1 MGTSADIELLF
12 GVLGGGSPSGASG
25 KKIQNQ
31 LNNIIGHL
39 NKNLPGLKIE
49 LNKNSIETLK
59 QSLSDGLKTVK
70 IESFNVDSAIN
81 KLKSDI
87 QNTLNTLTI
96 PSISTLTVGAT
107 TGTTSSSGSATTSS
121 VQNTTSSQNIN
132 ASTESVKTLTT
143 ALEGLS
149 EQLTEVP
156 AKADAATKSIKQVAD
171 AAASAEAAVRK
182 LADANAGSD
191 NGGSGKQGSTNAT
204 LQQIATLTRKA
215 EALLK
220 NNPRIVSK
228 GYGDA
233 LNSVL
238 NTLRSGDDISSA
250 EFDKL
255 KQSVLGVELG
265 LKKAGLQGKTFWS
278 VLKSGY
284 EKFGGWAL
292 ITRSLT
298 AAINSV
304 RKMITNV
311 VELDAAMVE
320 LRKVTDETEST
331 YENFFSEATVRAR
344 NLGATVTDTINAT
357 ADFSRLGYSLEDAA
371 TLADTAIMYK
381 NVGDGITDISVASES
396 IISTLKGFGLEADS
410 AMHVVDAFNEVG
422 NNFAISSAGIGEAL
436 TRSAASLSAANN
448 TLEESIALVTA
459 MNTTLQDPEKVGTT
473 IKTITMYL
481 RAAKVELEEAGEDT
495 DGLANSTSELRESVL
510 ALTGQKVDIM
520 LNEDTFKST
529 YQIIK
534 EISEVW
540 SSISDI
546 DQAAL
551 LELLG
556 GKRNSNAVAALIQNF
571 DIAESALE
579 SATDSAGSAANENEK
594 YLDSILG
601 KVAQFEAAFETLS
614 ATFIDSDLVKFVVD
628 SGTTILDIITGLI
641 DALGSLNTV
650 AILASAAL
658 SFGNVNSL
666 LSPVKITANSS
677 GNGTN
682 GFGLGFNFGMDFLNI
697 KADKSG
703 IDAYNKALDTY
714 IKSIERIDKTLIG
727 ETSDEGVAATNAF
740 TAATREF
747 QDATDEAANSTSAS
761 TAEQIR
767 SSAAQGENAKVVDGS
782 TKSILKFKAATIGAK
797 IASAALN
804 AAISFGLSIA
814 IQGIIEGLDY
824 LIHREERIA
833 EAAAEAESA
842 IADIQESMSQ
852 TTETTE
858 KAKTVIKAFGSE
870 VKLVNGKLSSTTLS
884 SEQLEQYAEA
894 VKNLTDLYP
903 GLISGHD
910 AEGNALISL
919 SAGYDAL
926 EDSINNAYKAAL
938 AYNAL
943 EIDEKMPDAV
953 NGVSTEVKT
962 LVDDYDTLQS
972 QLSNLDNIDVE
983 SDIANVLNS
992 VASWDEYEFTEQI
1005 NSGSVGAYSNKY
1017 GNIDFGGE
1025 MLPEWAVEALN
1036 NSSRKYTFFT
1046 ASGYRAP
1053 NFSDSMAQW
1062 TIQHQDIK
1070 GMTTTPGKNPT
1081 SDMVQEYMQLVFSEY
1096 SSDLQNDLSSLEAQ
1110 IASKW
1115 QSVNSNLL
1123 SYLSADQIFSET
1135 DSQLGGALSQIVSN
1149 ANWSELI
1156 GDNVTWEDIKSYA
1169 EQLSIA
1175 LRNVSISS
1183 QGDIKTLLSSNA
1195 TQLTAE
1201 EYTSLYN
1208 DIQTAILNA
1217 TGDKDLTSTIMKS
1230 FESGAA
1236 YSQSDVDDIVNS
1248 FEDAWNERKD
1258 TILAMKNNEGEVLDS
1273 TDELNATYNEFYDQ
1287 LESGNPTIAEMA
1299 AFLELVNDDTLKTA
1313 GSFSEFIDVYDD
1325 LVDSLSGTRTYNEL
1339 VESLGAVKDA
1349 EDAAYNSYIRYGEAI
1364 TRSEYDSMEK
1374 DDPYNTRV
1382 EHYKRMKELLEEG
1395 RVGSNEFLGYMKEF
1409 ELNSVSEVEDFIA
1422 QRDSWY
1428 ADGSD
1433 GLKNWIRYIYQL
1445 NQSGALSADIASVD
1459 FSSGE
1464 ANFQFN
1470 INRLDEFAKALGMTK
1485 AELWEFIRATQVYSE
1500 NWESMSSDE
1509 LGEFLQ
1515 DGGYIDENGFMNYEG
1530 MISLGYSKTEIDEL
1544 LEKLNE
1550 GKEAADQIRLSKG
1563 LFGDLED
1570 AGNDVED
1577 LKRVFS
1583 EYTTLDLKIDN
1594 NQLVLTQDAIN
1605 EMVNKFTDPTNMY
1618 KLLSGWQEA
1627 GVITF
1632 DADVKIDG
1640 KDPEVYFND
1649 ENDVATLTLNISDAT
1664 ATEIEGIRQQ
1674 LEELGLLNIKI
1685 NIDDSQ
1691 LIQAYGKVSDIMEA
1705 LNKLGGIGF
1714 NVSFYGGYMP
1724 SSGTSG
1730 LSSFMDRLAGQSGWG
1745 YRGNATGTNDAAP
1758 GYSLLGD
1765 EYSPNGSP
1773 RPELVVSGNNAYLAG
1788 VDGPTIGYLNKGDRV
1803 YTYSQT
1809 KKILRGNKHQHFPA
1823 FAGGLL
1829 DGFTIGGGSLWSSVS
1844 SSNGSLNIGSD
1855 FESQYKYHQHLLK
1868 MEQESQ
1874 KDYLEWLDKAYKDA
1888 FAKGEID
1895 LDEYYKYSEEVF
1907 ELIREIA
1914 QDNLND
1920 AEHYI
1925 EMLGHYDGSDKQIIA
1940 IYRELM
1946 SAIESEIASA
1956 RASGLDDNDE
1966 YIQSL
1971 QKQWWSYY
1979 DEIEDIQDDIGDTVK
1994 DSLEDLIELR
2004 VKMIKQDLKN
2014 EKEALKDKKS
2024 YLKDYYDEQKE
2035 LLQDAYDEEEYLE
2048 EQAEKR
2054 KAVYDLQMQLN
2065 QLEYDDSAWA
2075 QKKKLELMQELK
2087 DAQKELNDFEKDHA
2101 LEKAQE
2107 LLDDTYEAQEKE
2119 IEDEIEL
2126 IEEKEDHAKNLRE
2139 QAIADLQ
2146 AADRQMYEDMI
2157 EWNAQYGSG
2166 IDQDITDAWES
2177 ATKAMSNYYKLN
2189 QEYYEGIDITKG
2201 VYPDFLSDGGS
2212 WSSNPI
2218 SGDNPAN
2225 QSQQSSDSSNT
2236 STGLEGSVS
2245 GISGSL
2251 RYGSRGSDVSALQ
2264 TALKN
2269 MGLYSDSVD
2278 GKFGPNT
2285 RAAVMAFQRNKGIS
2299 VDGIVGPNTKQ
2310 KFKEAGYASG
2320 TANATAG
2327 IHEVWEEGSEYI
2339 FTSANGKRYKL
2350 LSGGDKVLNADATNF
2365 LYNFAT
2371 GGSKILESIVN
2382 NLAGYNK
2389 VPTVISPATTPVV
2402 KMGDIII
2409 NGSATE
2415 QTVSQIRRAQR
2426 EQVHTL
2432 LKEFGRLKQ

>member
-1 MGTSADIELLF
+1 M
-12 GVLGGGSPSGASG
+12 
-25 KKIQNQ
+25 
-31 LNNIIGHL
+31 
-39 NKNLPGLKIE
+39 
-49 LNKNSIETLK
+49 
-59 QSLSDGLKTVK
+59 
-70 IESFNVDSAIN
+70 
-81 KLKSDI
+81 
-87 QNTLNTLTI
+87 
-96 PSISTLTVGAT
+96 
-107 TGTTSSSGSATTSS
+107 
-121 VQNTTSSQNIN
+121 
-132 ASTESVKTLTT
+132 
-143 ALEGLS
+143 
-149 EQLTEVP
+149 
-156 AKADAATKSIKQVAD
+156 
-171 AAASAEAAVRK
+171 
-182 LADANAGSD
+182 
-191 NGGSGKQGSTNAT
+191 
-204 LQQIATLTRKA
+204 
-215 EALLK
+215 
-220 NNPRIVSK
+220 
-228 GYGDA
+228 
-233 LNSVL
+233 
-238 NTLRSGDDISSA
+238 
-250 EFDKL
+250 
-255 KQSVLGVELG
+255 
-265 LKKAGLQGKTFWS
+265 
-278 VLKSGY
+278 
-284 EKFGGWAL
+284 
-292 ITRSLT
+292 
-298 AAINSV
+298 
-304 RKMITNV
+304 
-311 VELDAAMVE
+311 
-320 LRKVTDETEST
+320 
-331 YENFFSEATVRAR
+331 
-344 NLGATVTDTINAT
+344 
-357 ADFSRLGYSLEDAA
+357 
-371 TLADTAIMYK
+371 
-381 NVGDGITDISVASES
+381 
-396 IISTLKGFGLEADS
+396 
-410 AMHVVDAFNEVG
+410 

-540 SSISDI
+540 SSMSDI

-579 SATDSAGSAANENEK
+579 SATDSAGSAAKENEK

-614 ATFIDSDLVKFVVD
+614 ATFIDSDLVKFVVGK
-628 SGTTILDIITGLI
+628 GTTILDIITGLI

-650 AILASAAL
+650 AILASTAL
-658 SFGNVNSL
+658 SFGNVNSP
-666 LSPVKITANSS
+666 LSPVKITAQNAS
-677 GNGTN
+677 GNDTKS
-682 GFGLGFNFGMDFLNI
+682 FSLGFNFGIDFLNI

-703 IDAYNKALDTY
+703 IDAYNKALGEYQTAMRNAKGDA
-714 IKSIERIDKTLIG
+714 DAAGLAQKTF
-727 ETSDEGVAATNAF
+727 DEAAG
-740 TAATREF
+740 
-747 QDATDEAANSTSAS
+747 EAANSTSAS
-761 TAEQIR
+761 TAEIIR
-767 SSAAQGENAKVVDGS
+767 SSAAQGENAQAVNGS

-804 AAISFGLSIA
+804 AAISFGLSMA
-814 IQGIIEGLDY
+814 IQATITVIDN

-833 EAAAEAESA
+833 EAAAEAGSA
-842 IADIQESMSQ
+842 ISDIQESMSQ

-884 SEQLEQYAEA
+884 SEQLEQYSEA

-926 EDSINNAYKAAL
+926 EESINNAYKATL

-943 EIDEKMPDAV
+943 EIDEKMPDVV

-962 LVDDYDTLQS
+962 LVDDYDTIQS

-983 SDIANVLNS
+983 SGIADVLNS
-992 VASWDEYEFTEQI
+992 VANWEEYESTKQTS
-1005 NSGSVGAYSNKY
+1005 SGSVGAYSNKY

-1025 MLPEWAVEALN
+1025 TLPEWAVEALN

-1053 NFSDSMAQW
+1053 DFSDSMAQW
-1062 TIQHQDIK
+1062 TIQQEDITGK
-1070 GMTTTPGKNPT
+1070 TTTPGKNPP
-1081 SDMVQEYMQLVFSEY
+1081 SDMVQEYMQLVFSKY

-1123 SYLSADQIFSET
+1123 SYLSADQTFSET
-1135 DSQLGGALSQIVSN
+1135 DSQLGGVLSQIVSN

-1156 GDNVTWEDIKSYA
+1156 GDNVTWEDIKSYS
-1169 EQLSIA
+1169 EQLSTA
-1175 LRNVSISS
+1175 LSTVSISNL
-1183 QGDIKTLLSSNA
+1183 GDIKTLLSSNA

-1201 EYTSLYN
+1201 EYNSLYN

-1236 YSQSDVDDIVNS
+1236 YSQSDVDNIVNS
-1248 FEDAWNERKD
+1248 FEGAWEALEG
-1258 TILAMKNNEGEVLDS
+1258 TILTMKNNEGEMLDS
-1273 TDELNATYNEFYDQ
+1273 TDELNATYNEFCDQ

-1299 AFLELVNDDTLKTA
+1299 AFLELVNDGTLETA
-1313 GSFSEFIDVYDD
+1313 GSFSEFIDAYDD

-1409 ELNSVSEVEDFIA
+1409 ELNSVSEVKDFIA

-1470 INRLDEFAKALGMTK
+1470 INRLDEFANALGMTK

-1500 NWESMSSDE
+1500 NWESMGSDE

-1515 DGGYIDENGFMNYEG
+1515 DGGHIDENGFLGYEG

-1550 GKEAADQIRLSKG
+1550 GKETADQIRLSKG

-1570 AGNDVED
+1570 AGNDVAA
-1577 LKRVFS
+1577 LQNAFS
-1583 EYTTLDLKIDN
+1583 EHGLELNVN
-1594 NQLVLTQDAIN
+1594 NDQLLLAQDAID
-1605 EMVNKFTDPTNMY
+1605 EMLETFGDPANVY

-1627 GVITF
+1627 GIITF
-1632 DADVKIDG
+1632 AAGVKIDG
-1640 KDPEVYFND
+1640 QSPEEYFESPDN
-1649 ENDVATLTLNISDAT
+1649 VATLTLNISDAT
-1664 ATEIEGIRQQ
+1664 VMEIEGIRQQ
-1674 LEELGLLNIKI
+1674 LEELGLLDIKI

-1705 LNKLGGIGF
+1705 LNKLGGMEY
-1714 NVSFYGGYMP
+1714 NVSFYSGYMP

-1730 LSSFMDRLAGQSGWG
+1730 LSSFMDQLAGESGWG
-1745 YRGNATGTNDAAP
+1745 FHGNATGTNDAAP

-1773 RPELVVSGNNAYLAG
+1773 RPELVVSGDNAYLAG

-1803 YTYSQT
+1803 FTYSQT
-1809 KKILRGNKHQHFPA
+1809 KKILRGNKRQHFPA
-1823 FAGGLL
+1823 FAGGNL

-1844 SSNGSLNIGSD
+1844 SSNDPFSVGSD

-1895 LDEYYKYSEEVF
+1895 LEEYYKYSEEVF

-1914 QDNLND
+1914 QDNLSD

-1925 EMLGHYDGSDKQIIA
+1925 EMLGHYDGNEKQIIA
-1940 IYRELM
+1940 MYRELM
-1946 SAIESEIASA
+1946 SAIEKEIASV
-1956 RASGLDDNDE
+1956 RAAGLDDNDG
-1966 YIQSL
+1966 YVQSL
-1971 QKQWWSYY
+1971 QKQWWTYY
-1979 DEIEDIQDDIGDTVK
+1979 DEIEDIQDEIGDTVK

-2126 IEEKEDHAKNLRE
+2126 IEEKEDRAKNLRE

-2166 IDQDITDAWES
+2166 IDQDITDAWEN
-2177 ATKAMSNYYKLN
+2177 ATQAMSNYYKLN

-2212 WSSNPI
+2212 WSSNAI

-2225 QSQQSSDSSNT
+2225 QQASSNSSDT

-2251 RYGSRGSDVSALQ
+2251 RYGSRGSGVSALQ

-2269 MGLYSDSVD
+2269 MGLYSDSID

-2285 RAAVMAFQRNKGIS
+2285 RSAVMAFQRNSGIS
-2299 VDGIVGPNTKQ
+2299 VDGVVGPNTKQ

-2327 IHEVWEEGSEYI
+2327 IHEIWEEGSEYI
-2339 FTSANGKRYKL
+2339 FTSGNGKRYKL
-2350 LSGGDKVLNADATNF
+2350 LSSGDKVLNADATNF

-2371 GGSKILESIVN
+2371 GGSKILENIVN

-2389 VPTVISPATTPVV
+2389 VPTVISPSTTPVIN
-2402 KMGDIII
+2402 MGDIII
-2409 NGSATE
+2409 NGSAAE

-2432 LKEFGRLKQ
+2432 LKEFGRLRQ